1 MCNPIIIQL
10 YYFDSNIQIMRI
22 EENNLRHF
30 SRGQP
35 KTREALISTGGDFYY
50 MLLLDI
56 TKFIG
61 VGGAVSAANT
71 FDFKSSRLR
80 Q

>member
-1 MCNPIIIQL
+1 
-10 YYFDSNIQIMRI
+10 MRI